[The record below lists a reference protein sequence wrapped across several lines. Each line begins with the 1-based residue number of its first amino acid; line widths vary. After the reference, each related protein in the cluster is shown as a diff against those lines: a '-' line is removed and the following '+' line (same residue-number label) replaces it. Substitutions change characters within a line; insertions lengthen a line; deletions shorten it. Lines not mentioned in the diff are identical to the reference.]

1 LKQFELHFQVQV
13 SVTDVTICGYEVL
26 LRWNHPERGLVPPME
41 FIPIAEESGAI
52 IEIGEWV
59 LREACRRAASWKKPH
74 KIAVNLSAVQLRQSE
89 LPQLVHQVLIET
101 GLAPA
106 RLELE
111 ITESSIIADKTR
123 ALHILRQIKALGV
136 TIALD
141 DFGTGYS
148 SLDTL
153 RSFPFDKIKLDRL
166 FMNEVETNPQS
177 KAIVRAVLA
186 LGKSLDVP
194 ILAEGVET
202 EDQLEILRR
211 EGCDE
216 AQGYL
221 LGRPQPHD
229 KIFPDDGAQPQSVA
243 APQASKRV
251 A

>member
-1 LKQFELHFQVQV
+1 
-13 SVTDVTICGYEVL
+13 
-26 LRWNHPERGLVPPME
+26 M
-41 FIPIAEESGAI
+41 
-52 IEIGEWV
+52 
-59 LREACRRAASWKKPH
+59 
-74 KIAVNLSAVQLRQSE
+74 SALQLRQSD
-89 LPQLVHQVLIET
+89 LPQLVHQILLET
-101 GLAPA
+101 GLPPA
-106 RLELE
+106 QLELE
-111 ITESSIIADKTR
+111 ITESSIIADKAR

-136 TIALD
+136 AIALD

-166 FMNEVETNPQS
+166 FMTEVESNPQS

-186 LGKSLDVP
+186 LGKSLNVP

-202 EDQLEILRR
+202 KDQLEILRR

-221 LGRPQPHD
+221 LGRPGPHD
-229 KIFPDDGAQPQSVA
+229 KIFPTDGAGSQPLATVPSK
-243 APQASKRV
+243 APKRV

>member
-1 LKQFELHFQVQV
+1 MIH
-13 SVTDVTICGYEVL
+13 
-26 LRWNHPERGLVPPME
+26 
-41 FIPIAEESGAI
+41 
-52 IEIGEWV
+52 EI
-59 LREACRRAASWKKPH
+59 
-74 KIAVNLSAVQLRQSE
+74 
-89 LPQLVHQVLIET
+89 LIET
-101 GLAPA
+101 GLSPT

-111 ITESSIIADKTR
+111 ITETAIVADKAH
-123 ALHILRQIKALGV
+123 ALHVLRQIKALGV

-166 FMNEVETNPQS
+166 FMKEVETNPQS

-202 EDQLEILRR
+202 ADQLDLLRR

-221 LGRPQPHD
+221 LGRPQP
-229 KIFPDDGAQPQSVA
+229 DDGMSKIEVAGVA
-243 APQASKRV
+243 ASRVTMPASARQKV

>member
-1 LKQFELHFQVQV
+1 V
-13 SVTDVTICGYEVL
+13 
-26 LRWNHPERGLVPPME
+26 
-41 FIPIAEESGAI
+41 
-52 IEIGEWV
+52 
-59 LREACRRAASWKKPH
+59 
-74 KIAVNLSAVQLRQSE
+74 
-89 LPQLVHQVLIET
+89 
-101 GLAPA
+101 

-111 ITESSIIADKTR
+111 ITESSIISDKTR

-166 FMNEVETNPQS
+166 FMNDVESNPQS
-177 KAIVRAVLA
+177 KAIIRAVLA

-202 EDQLEILRR
+202 QDQLDILRR

-221 LGRPQPHD
+221 LGRPGPHD
-229 KIFPDDGAQPQSVA
+229 KIFPVDGAQPQPLKVVPA
-243 APQASKRV
+243 QTGKRV